1 MGILKRVVES
11 TLIMAQVPAVLF
23 VGNHRFGLDYAPTL
37 LQQLDQPWSSAPTTL
52 LHVVDLALVA
62 YVAYRL
68 LLLVRGSRAWRI
80 IGGLVTY
87 LLVWLVSDLI
97 GLHTLHFLLD
107 KGLLLGPVALVI
119 LFLPELRAAL
129 EGFGGFGL
137 WPERLGGRSRATA
150 QATLDAI
157 VSAVNQLS
165 KDNVGALI
173 VIERERR
180 LDEIT
185 RTGVTIDARV
195 TAPLICSLFYGQ
207 NPLHDGAIV
216 IRGDRIVAASC
227 RLPST
232 DRTIKSHLHMRH
244 RAGIGVTE
252 ESDAVTIIVSEE
264 RGTVS
269 LAWGGRIRENIS
281 GDRLATLLKRMLIP
295 EEETNTKKR
304 RLLRK

>member
-1 MGILKRVVES
+1 
-11 TLIMAQVPAVLF
+11 MADF
-23 VGNHRFGLDYAPTL
+23 F
-37 LQQLDQPWSSAPTTL
+37 DQIRNLAPTTI

-62 YVAYRL
+62 YVTYRL

-87 LLVWLVSDLI
+87 LLAWLVSDLI
-97 GLHTLHFLLD
+97 GLRTLHFILD

-137 WPERLGGRSRATA
+137 WPERLGSRGRDTA
-150 QATLDAI
+150 QATIDAI
-157 VSAVNQLS
+157 RAAVKQLS
-165 KDNVGALI
+165 QDRAGALI
-173 VIERERR
+173 VIERERK
-180 LDEIT
+180 LDDII

-195 TAPLICSLFYGQ
+195 TAPLICSLFHGQ

-216 IRGDRIVAASC
+216 IRGNRIVAASC

-252 ESDAVTIIVSEE
+252 ETDAIAIIVSEE
-264 RGTVS
+264 RGNIS
-269 LAWGGRIRENIS
+269 LAWGGRLRENIS
-281 GDRLATLLKRMLIP
+281 IERLEKLLKQMLLP
-295 EEETNTKKR
+295 EEDGNERRSRFLKR
-304 RLLRK
+304 RLLVEK

>member
-1 MGILKRVVES
+1 M
-11 TLIMAQVPAVLF
+11 
-23 VGNHRFGLDYAPTL
+23 FGLDYVLAL
-37 LQQLDQPWSSAPTTL
+37 LSEFFDLVWNFGPTTL
-52 LHVVDLALVA
+52 LHVVDLMLVA

-87 LLVWLVSDLI
+87 LAAWLVSDLV
-97 GLHTLHFLLD
+97 GLQTLHFILD

-137 WPERLGGRSRATA
+137 WPEHLGGRGRDTA
-150 QATLDAI
+150 QDTLDAI
-157 VSAVNQLS
+157 LSAVKQLS
-165 KDNVGALI
+165 RDSVGALI
-173 VIERERR
+173 VLERERR

-185 RTGVTIDARV
+185 RTGVTVDARV
-195 TAPLICSLFYGQ
+195 SAPILCSIFYGQ
-207 NPLHDGAIV
+207 NPLHDGAVV
-216 IRGDRIVAASC
+216 IRGNRIVAASC

-232 DRTIKSHLHMRH
+232 DRTVKSHLHMRH

-252 ESDAVTIIVSEE
+252 ESDAVAIIVSEE
-264 RGTVS
+264 RGSIS
-269 LAWGGRIRENIS
+269 LAWGGRLREKIS
-281 GDRLATLLKRMLIP
+281 AHRLESLLKQMLLP
-295 EEETNTKKR
+295 EGDGEGKKR

>member
-1 MGILKRVVES
+1 
-11 TLIMAQVPAVLF
+11 MADF
-23 VGNHRFGLDYAPTL
+23 F
-37 LQQLDQPWSSAPTTL
+37 DQIRNLAPTTI

-62 YVAYRL
+62 YVTYRL

-97 GLHTLHFLLD
+97 GLRTLHFILD

-137 WPERLGGRSRATA
+137 WPERLGSRGRDTA
-150 QATLDAI
+150 QATIEAI
-157 VSAVNQLS
+157 LAAVKQLS
-165 KDNVGALI
+165 QDRAGALI
-173 VIERERR
+173 VIERERK
-180 LDEIT
+180 LDDII
-185 RTGVTIDARV
+185 RTGVTIDAKV
-195 TAPLICSLFYGQ
+195 TAPLICSLFHGQ

-216 IRGDRIVAASC
+216 IRGNRIVAASC

-252 ESDAVTIIVSEE
+252 ETDAIAIIVSEE
-264 RGTVS
+264 RGSLS
-269 LAWGGRIRENIS
+269 LAWGGRLRENIS
-281 GDRLATLLKRMLIP
+281 IERLTKLLKQMLLP
-295 EEETNTKKR
+295 EEDGNERRSRFLKR
-304 RLLRK
+304 RLLVEK